1 MSQPELLILADPST
15 GAKRNAFREWYSLN
29 LRGLGRLYPGRPS
42 FAHKILTTAELVGA
56 LPRE

>member
-1 MSQPELLILADPST
+1 LGPLCGGRILCRRST
-15 GAKRNAFREWYSLN
+15 VREFKLHHY
-29 LRGLGRLYPGRPS
+29 RLGRLYPGRPS